1 MAARVRMVHRQLEVG
16 SGHIAECIFGPA
28 GSNGAAMARSNMGSV
43 HLNAEPAGGAVLFP
57 KPSRRTP
64 GAMIRFKPSVAA
76 RLRSFASIAISLC
89 VLGAA
94 GFALARE
101 VSCPHTNVTVISVD
115 DHDVGIACEAAREA
129 VGFFAANGLD
139 TSGPVKVRLV
149 RELPDVASSSSYG
162 CYDHRSRTVCML
174 HFHECLEQGP
184 WANFAID
191 RTLYKSLL
199 THEVAHALADMNFAV
214 QRPNTLAHE
223 YLAYVTMFAT
233 MPAGERK
240 RVLEQFPGTGFDSVD
255 QMSVTYYLMN
265 PLRFGAEAYRHF
277 LKLGDKK
284 TFLKDVLSGRVSIGR
299 NPSS

>member
-1 MAARVRMVHRQLEVG
+1 
-16 SGHIAECIFGPA
+16 
-28 GSNGAAMARSNMGSV
+28 
-43 HLNAEPAGGAVLFP
+43 
-57 KPSRRTP
+57 
-64 GAMIRFKPSVAA
+64 
-76 RLRSFASIAISLC
+76 LRSFASIAISLC
-89 VLGAA
+89 VLGAT

-101 VSCPHTNVTVISVD
+101 VSCPHTNVTVISAD

-129 VGFFAANGLD
+129 VGFFAANSLD
-139 TSGPVKVRLV
+139 TSAPVKVHLV
-149 RELPDVASSSSYG
+149 SELPDVAGSLSYG

-174 HFHECLEQGP
+174 HFSECLEQGP
-184 WANFAID
+184 WGNLAIN
-191 RTLYKSLL
+191 RTLYRSLL

-214 QRPNTLAHE
+214 QGPNTLAHE

-233 MPAGERK
+233 MSAGERK
-240 RVLEQFPGTGFDSVD
+240 RLLEQFPGTGFDSVD

-277 LKLGDKK
+277 LKLGNKK